1 MRVCRAAEMEMWMR
15 MRVKVRVR
23 VLVRGD
29 TTPGEVTVLL

>member
-1 MRVCRAAEMEMWMR
+1 MRVCRAAEMKMWMR